1 MGSSASSPSGGF
13 QKIIDMGLIGPS
25 PSVQEEGVASGQE
38 QIVTLVQS
46 TDVLTSL
53 RKTCETLNE
62 YDKAGKAG
70 KAGKAKKEKY
80 QTYNSDELVGFN
92 LKMK

>member
-62 YDKAGKAG
+62 YEKV
-70 KAGKAKKEKY
+70 KKETKEEY
-80 QTYNSDELVGFN
+80 QMYNSGEMVGFN

>member
-25 PSVQEEGVASGQE
+25 PSVQEEGIASGQE
-38 QIVTLVQS
+38 QIVTFVQS

-53 RKTCETLNE
+53 RKTCKSLKQ
-62 YDKAGKAG
+62 YDEVE
-70 KAGKAKKEKY
+70 KAKEETTEEY
-80 QTYNSDELVGFN
+80 QMYNSDEMIGFN